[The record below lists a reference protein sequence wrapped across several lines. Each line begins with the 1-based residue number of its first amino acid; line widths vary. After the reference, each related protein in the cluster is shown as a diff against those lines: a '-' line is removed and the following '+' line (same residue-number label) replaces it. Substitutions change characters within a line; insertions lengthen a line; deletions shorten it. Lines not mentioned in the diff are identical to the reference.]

1 MPVTILVRKTGAYFI
16 SPEDAAE
23 VRLVDHEGNE
33 IATTPGKG
41 IALCRCGA
49 SQRMP
54 FCDASHKR
62 VGFMVED
69 AACAPAPAP
78 AAPPAD
84 PAPGSAPQG

>member
-16 SPEDAAE
+16 TPEDAAD

-33 IATTPGKG
+33 IPTTPGKG

-62 VGFMVED
+62 INFLVED
-69 AACAPAPAP
+69 PACAPVTPP
-78 AAPPAD
+78 APPAD
-84 PAPGSAPQG
+84 PAPGAPPQG